1 MYSRSAEFTGGAKSE
16 VEFATNVFVALQRAL
31 HSGVLAGF
39 THGTNVAGY
48 SVCSRRYKKVVGG
61 GRDGDTTYV
70 EVANDDLLEKFRR
83 HTNGDCLFLISDTPW
98 HIAKRA
104 DYENDKCHP
113 TALLLDNLDP
123 TCLLEKGKGKLHLPS
138 AVSMDIKAKAS
149 QSDSKRAPTIVH
161 TYMLV
166 LVRVLLR
173 A

>member
-1 MYSRSAEFTGGAKSE
+1 MYSRSAEFTGDARSE
-16 VEFATNVFVALQRAL
+16 LEFATNVFVALQRAL

-39 THGTNVAGY
+39 TCGMVVVGY
-48 SVCSRRYKKVVGG
+48 SACLRRYKKVLGG
-61 GRDGDTTYV
+61 GRDGENSYV

-83 HTNGDCLFLISDTPW
+83 HTNGGCLFLITDTPW

-123 TCLLEKGKGKLHLPS
+123 TCLLDKGKGKLYLPS
-138 AVSMDIKAKAS
+138 AVSMDIRAKAS
-149 QSDSKRAPTIVH
+149 QSDSKRAPAIVH